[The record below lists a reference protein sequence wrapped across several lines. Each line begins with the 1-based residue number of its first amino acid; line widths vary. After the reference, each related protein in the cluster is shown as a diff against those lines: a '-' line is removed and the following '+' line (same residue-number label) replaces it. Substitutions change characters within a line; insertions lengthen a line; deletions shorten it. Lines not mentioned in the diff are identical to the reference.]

1 MTKKNVTY
9 VKAPKSNNTSIYN
22 QTLRKVRRR
31 IRALNDKIG
40 TTAVVSNF
48 LFRYENIGG
57 LPNERAATE
66 RGIEDSV
73 LRDMQQFLSKPTTVT
88 AYKKAR
94 AEKIRI
100 FHEHGYN
107 KINEDNLEEA
117 VAALEAMR
125 DSLAVINS
133 QQMLDAIDDPA
144 QFDAYIAKIAYMATD
159 DPTENYIS
167 LLDGYGKEV
176 KFNADTI

>member
-1 MTKKNVTY
+1 M
-9 VKAPKSNNTSIYN
+9 AMKSSEYTVAY
-22 QTLRKVRRR
+22 RKVKRR
-31 IRALNDKIG
+31 IQNLQDKIG
-40 TTAVVSNF
+40 YTGVVANF
-48 LFRYENIGG
+48 QFRYENIGG

-66 RGIEDSV
+66 RGIADSV

-100 FHEHGYN
+100 FHEYGYE
-107 KINEDNLEEA
+107 KVNEKNLEQA
-117 VAALEAMR
+117 VAMLEALR
-125 DSLAVINS
+125 DSLAYIPS
-133 QQMLDAIDDPA
+133 DEALDALDDPA
-144 QFDAYIAKIAYMATD
+144 QMDAYMARIAYMAKD
-159 DPTENYIS
+159 EPTENYIS

>member
-1 MTKKNVTY
+1 MKTSEYTATY
-9 VKAPKSNNTSIYN
+9 
-22 QTLRKVRRR
+22 RKVKRR
-31 IRALNDKIG
+31 IRNLQDKIG
-40 TTAVVSNF
+40 YTGVAANF

-57 LPNERAATE
+57 LPNERAAIE
-66 RGIEDSV
+66 RGIADSV
-73 LRDMQQFLSKPTTVT
+73 FRDMQDFLEKPTTVR

-100 FHEHGYN
+100 FHEHGYT

-125 DSLAVINS
+125 DSLAVISS

-159 DPTENYIS
+159 DETENYIS

>member
-1 MTKKNVTY
+1 MPMKMSKYTATY
-9 VKAPKSNNTSIYN
+9 
-22 QTLRKVRRR
+22 RKVKRR
-31 IRALNDKIG
+31 IRTLQDKIG
-40 TTAVVSNF
+40 YTGVVANF

-57 LPNERAATE
+57 LPNERAAIE

-73 LRDMQQFLSKPTTVT
+73 LRDMQQFLNKPTTVT

-100 FHEHGYN
+100 FHEHGYT
-107 KINEDNLEEA
+107 KINEDNLEQA
-117 VAALEAMR
+117 VAALEAMH
-125 DSLAVINS
+125 DSLAAIPS
-133 QQMLDAIDDPA
+133 DQLLDSIDDPA

-159 DPTENYIS
+159 DETENYIS

-176 KFNADTI
+176 RFNADSV

>member
-1 MTKKNVTY
+1 MDM
-9 VKAPKSNNTSIYN
+9 KSSEYTAAY
-22 QTLRKVRRR
+22 RKVKRR

-100 FHEHGYN
+100 FHEHGYT
-107 KINEDNLEEA
+107 KINEDNLEQA
-117 VAALEAMR
+117 VAVLEAMR
-125 DSLAVINS
+125 DSLAAIPS
-133 QQMLDAIDDPA
+133 DEMLDSIDDPA

-159 DPTENYIS
+159 DETENYIS

>member
-1 MTKKNVTY
+1 MAGTNGRGM
-9 VKAPKSNNTSIYN
+9 AMKSSEYTAAY
-22 QTLRKVRRR
+22 RKVKRR
-31 IRALNDKIG
+31 IQNLQDKIG
-40 TTAVVSNF
+40 YTSVVANF

-57 LPNERAATE
+57 LPNEKAAVE
-66 RGIEDSV
+66 RGIDDSV
-73 LRDMQQFLSKPTTVT
+73 FRDMQDFLKKPTTVT

-100 FHEHGYN
+100 FHEHGYS

-117 VAALEAMR
+117 VTALEAMR
-125 DSLAVINS
+125 DSLAAVSS

-159 DPTENYIS
+159 DETENYIS